1 MQPLDRDVGV
11 TDFQGNCVN
20 TFGFLDG
27 DDLVVTGDRENL
39 DVVEANVAVSER
51 VFGRDVADDP
61 ATDLI
66 GARVVD
72 DRLGDD
78 HVGVGLHLGLDVK
91 RDDRLECRSRCLG

>member
-11 TDFQGNCVN
+11 TDLQRNCVS

-27 DDLVVTGDRENL
+27 DVLAVEGDRENL
-39 DVVEANVAVSER
+39 DVVEANVAVIEDVLS
-51 VFGRDVADDP
+51 RDATQDP
-61 ATDLI
+61 AMHLI

-78 HVGVGLHLGLDVK
+78 HVGVCLHLGLDVE
-91 RDDRLECRSRCLG
+91 RDDCLECRARCLG